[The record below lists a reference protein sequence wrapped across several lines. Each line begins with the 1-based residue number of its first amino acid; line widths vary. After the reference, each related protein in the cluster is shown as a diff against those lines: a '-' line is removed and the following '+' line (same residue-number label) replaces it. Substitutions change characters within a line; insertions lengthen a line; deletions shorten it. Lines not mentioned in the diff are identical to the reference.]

1 MKHIPMKPIPKMSQ
15 RTFRKEFMSFGFAD
29 RNEANYCVNFI
40 KSRKGT
46 VSRRLFIEVAWH
58 YMQDLSLYMIC
69 NDFDWLSNNIE
80 DLLYWDK

>member
-29 RNEANYCVNFI
+29 RNEVNYCVEFI

-46 VSRRLFIEVAWH
+46 ISYRLFIEVAFYYLNNLYLRQICDWF
-58 YMQDLSLYMIC
+58 DSLAGDDYEH
-69 NDFDWLSNNIE
+69 WLKDE
-80 DLLYWDK
+80 